1 LSGYADQPW
10 PFDQL
15 LADNGCSRLAPHRHG
30 SDIDGLDLRQMGAG
44 NQKRRWILP
53 DTIIFAK
60 PAAP

>member
-1 LSGYADQPW
+1 VAVRPALRRQRR
-10 PFDQL
+10 
-15 LADNGCSRLAPHRHG
+15 SRLAPHRHS
-30 SDIDGLDLRQMGAG
+30 SDIDGLDLRQMAAG